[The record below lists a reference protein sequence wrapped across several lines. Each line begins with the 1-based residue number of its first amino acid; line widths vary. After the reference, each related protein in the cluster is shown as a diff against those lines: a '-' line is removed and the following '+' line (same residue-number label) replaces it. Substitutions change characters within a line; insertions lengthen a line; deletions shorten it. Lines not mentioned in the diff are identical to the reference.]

1 MRIKNSR
8 TPTLNAVSSYELRM
22 KNMRLR
28 SKS

>member
-8 TPTLNAVSSYELRM
+8 TPTLNAVFSHELRM